1 MSLTEASDSWQI
13 HSEVSEAYTLEGHH
27 GLEIDSTLM
36 RFGREVGEGK
46 QSRAGSHMCDYRWR
60 QKARHTPAHLGCRCF
75 HCFGGHLE
83 LGVTSGFS

>member
-36 RFGREVGEGK
+36 RFGREVRERK
-46 QSRAGSHMCDYRWR
+46 QNRVGSHMTTDGFKR
-60 QKARHTPAHLGCRCF
+60 P
-75 HCFGGHLE
+75 
-83 LGVTSGFS
+83 GVYQLTLVAVAPIALDDIWN